1 MNTFLDTSGIFA
13 LLVRTDERHAE
24 ALRAWQDIERQSD
37 SLYTTNYVILET
49 CALLHHQVGKHAVTA
64 FYRDFLP
71 ATTIIWVNEESHAQA
86 LAGFLDA
93 GRQGPSLV
101 DYMSFRSIRST
112 PCQSVLAF
120 DRHFMDQGIPLRQ
133 DLPKQKE

>member
-49 CALLHHQVGKHAVTA
+49 CALLHHRVGKHAVRA
-64 FYRDFLP
+64 FCQDFLP
-71 ATTIIWVNEESHAQA
+71 ATTIVWVNEESHTQA
-86 LAGFLDA
+86 LAVYLEA
-93 GRQGPSLV
+93 GRQRPSLV
-101 DYMSFRSIRST
+101 DHVSFQSIRSI

-120 DRHFMDQGIPLRQ
+120 DQHFKDQGIPLRQ
-133 DLPKQKE
+133 DLPAK